1 MSNMTETLASLK
13 KLSSEKIKVVHD
25 VYNLPI
31 APAKQ
36 KRPIVD
42 KNLIWKLFQ
51 KHKPTEFILNETNNE
66 IIYTILL
73 YFLKDPNF
81 DKYGIIKN
89 DASNEKGLLI
99 YGDYGV
105 GKTEIFKI
113 IRKIGRELCKIHCYD
128 FWFPEVS
135 AGSFVEEYMASTMRK
150 ESTFKLDEYYKGKLY
165 IDDLGYERKA
175 FNRDEI
181 LGNVLFERNRNGCRT
196 FVTTNLTPTAI
207 SDKYGQRIGDR
218 LPEMFNIIS
227 WKGESFRK

>member
-1 MSNMTETLASLK
+1 MSKRTEVLASLK
-13 KLSSEKIKVVHD
+13 KISGETNKAVHD
-25 VYNLPI
+25 VYSIPTP
-31 APAKQ
+31 PAKQ

-51 KHKPTEFILNETNNE
+51 KHKPTGFILNDGNSE

-73 YFLKDPNF
+73 YFLKDPYF

-89 DASNEKGLLI
+89 NASNEKGLLI

-105 GKTEIFKI
+105 GKTQIFKI

-135 AGSFVEEYMASTMRK
+135 AGSFVDAYMASTKRK
-150 ESTFKLDEYYKGKLY
+150 EASFNLEDYYEGKLY

-181 LGNVLFERNRNGCRT
+181 LGNVLFERNRNGCKT

-207 SDKYGQRIGDR
+207 SEKYGERIGDR
-218 LPEMFNIIS
+218 LPEMFNMIP